1 MADNSYGL
9 YRPCIASVS
18 LSSCKYIASSITT
31 SVVLETTGRDMVP
44 FACDESVPLSIIA
57 VNTPKSV
64 TGDDF
69 FVSRQQEG

>member
-1 MADNSYGL
+1 MADNSCGL
-9 YRPCIASVS
+9 YGPCIASAS
-18 LSSCKYIASSITT
+18 LSSCKHVASSVTT
-31 SVVLETTGRDMVP
+31 LVVLETAGRDMVP

-69 FVSRQQEG
+69 FVSRQEG